1 MSAVRGRCSRVRGGG
16 ASVKSFS
23 RKVLWRETAVAPVF
37 RGELI
42 GGMEAG
48 GVRGPRWIGG
58 AGGIVVGGIEGD
70 GVLGRVEMRCRMAT
84 GNAGEVRR
92 DMGVRI
98 VAGCVGWN
106 GTIGDRRRSY

>member
-16 ASVKSFS
+16 ASVKSGS
-23 RKVLWRETAVAPVF
+23 RKVLRGETAIAPVF
-37 RGELI
+37 RGKLI

-48 GVRGPRWIGG
+48 GERGPRWIG
-58 AGGIVVGGIEGD
+58 VGGIEGD
-70 GVLGRVEMRCRMAT
+70 GALGRVEMRCRMAT

-106 GTIGDRRRSY
+106 WTISDRRRSY